1 MLSTFHEEDRSILVK
16 SQDPTPEK
24 GIYWGWFVVAG
35 SFLILAMNYGSRY
48 CFGVF
53 IKPMFEEYGWSMA
66 LLSLGASLNLFMYAA
81 GGILSGR
88 LLDRLAPRW
97 IMTIGAVLTGTGF
110 VLTGFLRSPL
120 ELYLYYGIL
129 CGLGSAGIGVV
140 VSSSSVGK
148 WFEKKKGLAVGVTT
162 MGIGFGTLV
171 LTSLAGY
178 MVGHFGWRTGFV
190 LLGGLIV
197 LIGVTLSQ
205 VLMGKR
211 TPEDHGWLPDGIPL
225 AMDAGNPPVE
235 SPPRE
240 NRFFS
245 QRAFRTV
252 PFWVMVL
259 CFSIAVMA
267 EMTAFVHQVS
277 YGENLGIDRIIAAS
291 SIGLIGM
298 ASIFGRF
305 FFGWFSD
312 RLKDPKYSA
321 SLGFLIMALGIFL
334 LIRVEGASDL
344 LVYAAVFGFGY
355 GSLAPMMPILLYDR
369 FGRRILGSTYGF
381 LTFFVVGFG
390 GGIGPFLG
398 GWLFDRF
405 GTYVYGWTVNLVL
418 LFGAA
423 VLMLFLKKTPETGR

>member
-1 MLSTFHEEDRSILVK
+1 MER
-16 SQDPTPEK
+16 

-53 IKPMFEEYGWSMA
+53 IKPMFGEYGWSMT
-66 LLSLGASLNLFMYAA
+66 LLSLGASVNLFMYAA

-97 IMTIGAVLTGTGF
+97 IMTFGAVLTGTGF
-110 VLTGFLRSPL
+110 ILTGFLRSPL

-148 WFEKKKGLAVGVTT
+148 WFEKKKGLAVGITT
-162 MGIGFGTLV
+162 MGIGLGTLA
-171 LTSLAGY
+171 LTPLAGFLT
-178 MVGHFGWRTGFV
+178 VRFGWRSGFIV
-190 LLGGLIV
+190 LGGLIV
-197 LIGVTLSQ
+197 VIGITLSQ
-205 VLMGKR
+205 ILMGKK
-211 TPEDHGWLPDGIPL
+211 TPEDHGWLPDGIPP
-225 AMDAGNPPVE
+225 AMDVGNGPGNIPPD
-235 SPPRE
+235 E
-240 NRFFS
+240 NRVFS

-267 EMTAFVHQVS
+267 EMTVFVHQVS
-277 YGENLGIDRIIAAS
+277 YGENLGIDGIIAAS
-291 SIGLIGM
+291 SIGVIGM

-305 FFGWFSD
+305 FFGWVSD

-321 SLGFLIMALGIFL
+321 SLGFLFMALGILL
-334 LIRVEGASDL
+334 LIRVKDASDL
-344 LVYAAVFGFGY
+344 IVYASVFGFGY
-355 GSLAPMMPILLYDR
+355 GSLAPMMPILLSDR

-381 LTFFVVGFG
+381 LTFFVVGIG
-390 GGIGPFLG
+390 GSIGPFLG

-405 GTYVYGWTVNLVL
+405 GTYTYGWTVNLIL
-418 LFGAA
+418 LFVAA
-423 VLMLFLKKTPETGR
+423 GLMLFLKKVPRAVR

>member
-1 MLSTFHEEDRSILVK
+1 MIRQEDRSISLK
-16 SQDPTPEK
+16 SQDRTPGR

-53 IKPMFEEYGWSMA
+53 IKPMFSEYGWTMA

-81 GGILSGR
+81 GGILSGS

-97 IMTIGAVLTGTGF
+97 IMTIGAVLTGAGF
-110 VLTGFLRSPL
+110 ILTGFLRSPL
-120 ELYLYYGIL
+120 ELYLYYGVL

-148 WFEKKKGLAVGVTT
+148 WFERKKGLAVGITT
-162 MGIGFGTLV
+162 TGIGFGTLA
-171 LTSLAGY
+171 LTPLAGY
-178 MVGHFGWRTGFV
+178 MVGHFGWRMGFV
-190 LLGGLIV
+190 LLGGLIAI
-197 LIGVTLSQ
+197 IGVTLSQ
-205 VLMGKR
+205 FFMGKR
-211 TPEDHGWLPDGIPL
+211 TPEDHGWLPDGLPL
-225 AMDAGNPPVE
+225 AMDVGSRPADRPAGKNGLL
-235 SPPRE
+235 
-240 NRFFS
+240 S

-277 YGENLGIDRIIAAS
+277 YGESLGIDRIIAAS
-291 SIGLIGM
+291 SIGVIGLT
-298 ASIFGRF
+298 SIFGRF
-305 FFGWFSD
+305 FYGWLSD

-321 SLGFLIMALGIFL
+321 SLGFLVMALGMIL
-334 LIRVEGASDL
+334 LIRVKGPSDL

-355 GSLAPMMPILLYDR
+355 GSLAPMMPILLSDR
-369 FGRRILGSTYGF
+369 FGRQILGSTYGF
-381 LTFFVVGFG
+381 LTFFVVGIG
-390 GGIGPFLG
+390 GSIGPLLG

-405 GTYVYGWTVNLVL
+405 GTYAYGWAVNLAL
-418 LFGAA
+418 LFAAA
-423 VLMLFLKKTPETGR
+423 VLMLFLQKVSEAGR